1 MSNKN
6 ENHHSG
12 SYMVRRNLH
21 AIVKYASTLMDMIDE
36 NDEVESWMEHKISI
50 AKAAVSDVK
59 DAMTYDK
66 EEGDE
71 DHGHEDHEE
80 HDHPHMK
87 IAVLKGVPQPHDEFG
102 LNKIMGGCG
111 GAMEGKIFVGSGA
124 INENRQ
130 LVAGATQQKYLVES
144 AERIGN
150 LVRITTKGG
159 AVHEYSPYFGAELE
173 MMRCEQYGIPV
184 K

>member
-6 ENHHSG
+6 ESHHSG

-21 AIVKYASTLMDMIDE
+21 AIVKYASMLMDMIGE
-36 NDEVESWMEHKISI
+36 HDEVESWMEHKISI

-59 DAMTYDK
+59 DAMMYDQ

-71 DHGHEDHEE
+71 DHEDHD
-80 HDHPHMK
+80 DHKDHNPHMK
-87 IAVLKGVPQPHDEFG
+87 IAVLKGVAQPHDEFG

-111 GAMEGKIFVGSGA
+111 GANEGKIFVGSGA
-124 INENRQ
+124 INENKQ
-130 LVAGATQQKYLVES
+130 LVAGANQKKYLVES

-150 LVRITTKGG
+150 LIRITTKNG
-159 AVHEYSPYFGAELE
+159 ATHEYSPYCGAELE